1 MTDEKLKE
9 ECEKLR
15 EKKKLY
21 PGCRWP
27 DCFHCVFDD
36 CYEEKPMTGVDIGDV
51 SEVLGHANTTVT
63 KKHYAQA
70 TPETLRGIRRRAV
83 A

>member
-1 MTDEKLKE
+1 MTDEKLKK
-9 ECEKLR
+9 ECEKIR

-36 CYEEKPMTGVDIGDV
+36 CYEEKPMTGVEHMDDI
-51 SEVLGHANTTVT
+51 
-63 KKHYAQA
+63 
-70 TPETLRGIRRRAV
+70 IRELAMRA
-83 A
+83 

>member
-36 CYEEKPMTGVDIGDV
+36 CYEEKPMTGVEQMDDI
-51 SEVLGHANTTVT
+51 
-63 KKHYAQA
+63 
-70 TPETLRGIRRRAV
+70 IRELAMRA
-83 A
+83 